1 MSFRFLG
8 EHLRE
13 LDAVPGLAV
22 IFRPE
27 KRRGRRPCGR
37 RVPLDVPP
45 EGKDQPE
52 VVDHQ
57 FTNLVW

>member
-13 LDAVPGLAV
+13 LDAVLSLTV

-27 KRRGRRPCGR
+27 KRRDRRPCER

-52 VVDHQ
+52 VINHQ
-57 FTNLVW
+57 FTNLV